1 MKIHEAGNKLM
12 AEFMGYVQSSVH
24 NVFLHSANHGFKG
37 TNGYKDAFIRKDQ
50 YDLLTGFYESGQQ
63 IEIDKFYE
71 STRNVRGEF
80 VNSTL
85 PYIFN
90 GVHLFLTA
98 WNNRSTQLDWMPCKL
113 KYREDWNKLME
124 VVEKI
129 ESLGGNITIKG
140 NTCEVIYKFGGI
152 GNSSTFEKKIDAVWN
167 ACVEY
172 IIYYNKCVK
181 A

>member
-1 MKIHEAGNKLM
+1 
-12 AEFMGYVQSSVH
+12 
-24 NVFLHSANHGFKG
+24 
-37 TNGYKDAFIRKDQ
+37 
-50 YDLLTGFYESGQQ
+50 
-63 IEIDKFYE
+63 
-71 STRNVRGEF
+71 
-80 VNSTL
+80 
-85 PYIFN
+85 
-90 GVHLFLTA
+90 
-98 WNNRSTQLDWMPCKL
+98 MPCKL